1 MAAMPIDIS
10 GPQPD
15 GRQPGDGQPG
25 DDPPST
31 ENSGGSGA
39 VRVFFDA
46 ILHPHRSLGRNGFR
60 VLMAVVVVM
69 NLIVAG
75 IFVAHGAWPVVP
87 FCGLDVLALW
97 LAFRVSYRSARQY
110 ERVRL
115 TETALTVQRVHW
127 KRPERRWSFHPHW
140 LRITHD
146 EPADHD
152 RRGTAG
158 QVTLSSHG
166 QSVGVG
172 SFLSPDE
179 RSSFARALDDALS
192 LWRRP
197 PCPPAPAG

>member
-1 MAAMPIDIS
+1 MPIDIS

-15 GRQPGDGQPG
+15 GQPGDGPAPAESG
-25 DDPPST
+25 
-31 ENSGGSGA
+31 GGSGA

-60 VLMAVVVVM
+60 VLMGVVVMM

-75 IFVAHGAWPVVP
+75 IFVSHGAWPVVP

-110 ERVRL
+110 ERVQL
-115 TETALTVQRVHW
+115 TERALTVQRVHW
-127 KRPERRWSFHPHW
+127 KAPERRWSFHPYW
-140 LRITHD
+140 LRITHN
-146 EPADHD
+146 ERADHD
-152 RRGTAG
+152 RRGPAG

-172 SFLSPDE
+172 SFLSPAE
-179 RSSFARALDDALS
+179 RSTFARALDDALRA
-192 LWRRP
+192 WRRP

>member
-1 MAAMPIDIS
+1 MPIDIS
-10 GPQPD
+10 GPQPG
-15 GRQPGDGQPG
+15 GRQPGDG
-25 DDPPST
+25 PSPA
-31 ENSGGSGA
+31 ESSGGSGS
-39 VRVFFDA
+39 VRVLFDA
-46 ILHPHRSLGRNGFR
+46 ILHPHRSLGRSGFR
-60 VLMAVVVVM
+60 ILMAVVVAM

-127 KRPERRWSFHPHW
+127 KAPERRWSFHPYW
-140 LRITHD
+140 LRITHT
-146 EPADHD
+146 EPADHE
-152 RRGTAG
+152 RRGAAG

-179 RSSFARALDDALS
+179 RSSFARALGDALRA
-192 LWRRP
+192 WRRP

>member
-1 MAAMPIDIS
+1 MPIDIS
-10 GPQPD
+10 GPQPG
-15 GRQPGDGQPG
+15 GRQPGDG
-25 DDPPST
+25 PSPAD
-31 ENSGGSGA
+31 SGGGTGS
-39 VRVFFDA
+39 VRVLFDA
-46 ILHPHRSLGRNGFR
+46 ILHPHRSLGRGGFR
-60 VLMAVVVVM
+60 VLMAVVVAM

-75 IFVAHGAWPVVP
+75 IFLAHGAWPVVP

-127 KRPERRWSFHPHW
+127 KAPERRWSFHPYW
-140 LRITHD
+140 LRITHH
-146 EPADHD
+146 EPADHE
-152 RRGTAG
+152 RHGAAGGAAG

-179 RSSFARALDDALS
+179 RSSFARALGDALRA
-192 LWRRP
+192 WRRP

>member
-1 MAAMPIDIS
+1 MPIDID
-10 GPQPD
+10 GPNPT
-15 GRQPGDGQPG
+15 G
-25 DDPPST
+25 PPSA
-31 ENSGGSGA
+31 ESGGAGGS

-46 ILHPHRSLGRNGFR
+46 ILHPHRSLGRSGFR
-60 VLMAVVVVM
+60 VLMAVVVAM
-69 NLIVAG
+69 NLVVAG

-127 KRPERRWSFHPHW
+127 KAPERRWSFHPHW
-140 LRITHD
+140 LRISHD
-146 EPADHD
+146 EPAEHD
-152 RRGTAG
+152 RRAAG

-179 RSSFARALDDALS
+179 RSSFARALDDALR